1 MATPLQLSLLS
12 TYVGSM
18 VIGTVLMFTG
28 YTDAGWGVLGG
39 FSLAAVVSSGGFM
52 AYEARQAWLARAA
65 AAAAAIPS
73 TGSAAAPTDAA
84 PAAPAV
90 AEAAAPAD
98 AAPAAAPRRS
108 STAAAT
114 A

>member
-1 MATPLQLSLLS
+1 MTVGDLRISYTTMASPLQLSILS

-39 FSLAAVVSSGGFM
+39 FSLAAVVSSAG
-52 AYEARQAWLARAA
+52 YLSLEARQLWLARAA
-65 AAAAAIPS
+65 AAAAAKSVTVP
-73 TGSAAAPTDAA
+73 SAAAPTDAA
-84 PAAPAV
+84 SATSAAPAAPA
-90 AEAAAPAD
+90 
-98 AAPAAAPRRS
+98 
-108 STAAAT
+108 TAT

>member
-1 MATPLQLSLLS
+1 MASPLQLSLLS

-65 AAAAAIPS
+65 AAEAAIVPS
-73 TGSAAAPTDAA
+73 ATA

-90 AEAAAPAD
+90 P
-98 AAPAAAPRRS
+98 AAPAAAAPAVE
-108 STAAAT
+108 AAAPVVARRASAVT
-114 A
+114 ATA

>member
-1 MATPLQLSLLS
+1 MTVGDQRISYTSMATSLQLSLLS

-52 AYEARQAWLARAA
+52 AYEARKVWLARAA
-65 AAAAAIPS
+65 AAAEAKSVAVP
-73 TGSAAAPTDAA
+73 SAAAPTDAA
-84 PAAPAV
+84 SAAPV
-90 AEAAAPAD
+90 AAAA
-98 AAPAAAPRRS
+98 
-108 STAAAT
+108 AAAT

>member
-1 MATPLQLSLLS
+1 MASPLQLSLLS

-39 FSLAAVVSSGGFM
+39 FSLAAVVSSAGFLSL
-52 AYEARQAWLARAA
+52 EARQVWLARAA
-65 AAAAAIPS
+65 AAAEAKNAAVPS
-73 TGSAAAPTDAA
+73 AAA
-84 PAAPAV
+84 PAAPA
-90 AEAAAPAD
+90 ASAAPVA
-98 AAPAAAPRRS
+98 
-108 STAAAT
+108 AAAT

>member
-1 MATPLQLSLLS
+1 MTVGDLRISYTTMASPLQLSILS

-39 FSLAAVVSSGGFM
+39 FSLAAVVSSAG
-52 AYEARQAWLARAA
+52 YLSLEARQLWLARAA
-65 AAAAAIPS
+65 AAKS
-73 TGSAAAPTDAA
+73 VTGTSAAAPTDATPAA
-84 PAAPAV
+84 PAAPA
-90 AEAAAPAD
+90 APA
-98 AAPAAAPRRS
+98 
-108 STAAAT
+108 TAT